1 MQTSPFESV
10 ELAPRDPII
19 GLTEAFV
26 ADTRPQKVNLGAG
39 VYIDDNGKIPL
50 LRAVREAERARVE
63 AGVPRGYLPIEGL
76 AAYDAA
82 VQKLLFGADSALIA
96 SGRLVTAQAL
106 GGTGALKIGADF
118 LKRINPDAQV
128 LISDPSWEN
137 HRALFEGAGFKVGA
151 YPYYDAATRG
161 LNFAG
166 MCSALRAAPAG
177 TIIALHACCHNP
189 TGVDMT
195 LDQWREVARI
205 CKAQGLVPMMDI
217 AYQGFGEGV
226 DADAAAVR
234 LFAGEGTSFF
244 VASSFSKSFSL
255 YGERV
260 GALTIVTASSDES
273 ARVLSQLKRVIR
285 TNYSNPPTHG
295 GSIVAAVLGDPK
307 LRALW
312 EQELAEMRNRIK
324 AMRKALVDGMK
335 ARGVPGDFSYVLKQ
349 NGMFSYSG
357 LTTAQV
363 DRLRNE
369 FGIYAVS
376 TGRVCVAALN
386 SRNIDYVCD
395 ALAKV
400 LQA

>member
-1 MQTSPFESV
+1 
-10 ELAPRDPII
+10 
-19 GLTEAFV
+19 
-26 ADTRPQKVNLGAG
+26 
-39 VYIDDNGKIPL
+39 
-50 LRAVREAERARVE
+50 
-63 AGVPRGYLPIEGL
+63 VPRGYLPIEGL

-82 VQKLLFGADSALIA
+82 VQKLLFGAASPLIG

-128 LISDPSWEN
+128 LISEPSWEN
-137 HRALFEGAGFKVGA
+137 HRALFEGAGFKVA
-151 YPYYDAATRG
+151 SYPYYDAPSHG

-166 MCSALRAAPAG
+166 MCAALRAAPAG

-189 TGVDMT
+189 TGVDMSHE
-195 LDQWREVARI
+195 QWREVARI

-226 DADAAAVR
+226 EADAAPVR
-234 LFAGEGTSFF
+234 LFADEGLSFF
-244 VASSFSKSFSL
+244 IASSFSKSFSL

-260 GALTIVTASSDES
+260 GALTIVTGSADES

-295 GSIVAAVLGDPK
+295 GSIVAAVLADPK

-312 EQELAEMRNRIK
+312 EEELAEMRNRIK
-324 AMRKALVDGMK
+324 AMRKALVDGLK

-357 LTTAQV
+357 LTAAQV
-363 DRLRNE
+363 ERLRTE

-376 TGRVCVAALN
+376 TGRICVASLN
-386 SRNIDYVCD
+386 SKNIDYVCD
-395 ALAKV
+395 ALATLVKG
-400 LQA
+400 